1 MREGPLYAAALL
13 AGMVAVFVWTI
24 RKERRE
30 HEWTEGVGQMLA
42 NVELPEH
49 TIHTRITA
57 VRIATGEYLLR
68 CGDCADYL
76 NQGRRYGADDH
87 NLADDAKWHRR
98 AHEMRAIA

>member
-13 AGMVAVFVWTI
+13 AGMVAVFVYTTL
-24 RKERRE
+24 RERRDHMLE
-30 HEWTEGVGQMLA
+30 HHIKAALA
-42 NVELPEH
+42 TVEPPEH

-76 NQGRRYGADDH
+76 NNGRRYGADDH